1 MGISGAPTI
10 TQTEFLK
17 LHGKRQQETDKDI
30 CFVAI
35 EFFIYIYI
43 YINQLM
49 VNMHGNCCNPYLK
62 G

>member
-10 TQTEFLK
+10 THTEFLK
-17 LHGKRQQETDKDI
+17 LHGKRHQETDKDI

-43 YINQLM
+43 NELM
-49 VNMHGNCCNPYLK
+49 VNMHGNGCNPYLK